1 MVVHG
6 DYVYI
11 FGGANNS
18 SSNLN
23 EAERMKI
30 GEWRWS
36 ALPNMKEARRDFG
49 VYVSE
54 NRIYLIGGVD
64 NTTIEY
70 YDVQLNSFNLLPSI
84 QVPKGGIVC
93 SLIDD
98 KIYALGVNN
107 LRVLT
112 KDFQLLQS
120 LTNIQH
126 PRPYCFSDVLVRGS
140 NFIYFN
146 DNSSRV
152 KCFDSASNTVR
163 ELKSF

>member
-1 MVVHG
+1 
-6 DYVYI
+6 
-11 FGGANNS
+11 
-18 SSNLN
+18 
-23 EAERMKI
+23 MKI

-36 ALPNMKEARRDFG
+36 ALPDMKEARVYFG

-54 NRIYLIGGVD
+54 NRIYLIGGLN
-64 NTTIEY
+64 NTSVEY
-70 YDVQLNSFNLLPSI
+70 YDVQSNSFNLLPGI
-84 QVPKGGIVC
+84 QVSQGGVVC

-107 LRVLT
+107 LRVFT

-120 LTNIQH
+120 QDNIQD
-126 PRPYCFSDVLVRGS
+126 PRPYCYSDVIVRGS

-146 DNSSRV
+146 DESSKV

>member
-11 FGGANNS
+11 FGGVNS
-18 SSNLN
+18 SGNLN
-23 EAERMKI
+23 KAERMKI

-36 ALPNMKEARRDFG
+36 ALPNMKEARCDFG

-64 NTTIEY
+64 NRSVEY
-70 YDVQLNSFNLLPSI
+70 YDIQLNSFNLLPSI

-98 KIYALGVNN
+98 KIYALGRNN
-107 LRVLT
+107 LRVFT

-120 LTNIQH
+120 QDNIQH
-126 PRPYCFSDVLVRGS
+126 PRPYCFSDVIVRGS

-146 DNSSRV
+146 DNSSKV